1 MQPSSTTELTPGTRL
16 CAYWSQQYRCLYPGS
31 VAELGSPNSEV
42 DSKYV
47 FVEFDDGD
55 SGKIALEDIRLLPPD
70 YPIIGSLLI
79 FSRFSALKAVLVLE
93 YDPNPLQSLSKRRRR
108 TSTSVSTEERR
119 PSLPEPSTVEPE
131 LPTVKENKEQIDP
144 DVYRERKRLKKRKR
158 DKLKQKLLHTDKKK
172 KKKHKCESSDCKHR
186 KHHKKHRKHK
196 KHHHSKEVVEKEED
210 KVEVLNGGAEE
221 EEENSTETN
230 ESEELPNPEDEVTM
244 DDIIESNNKKDK
256 SKKIRDRQ
264 ESCESRSKMSAFLPA
279 RQLWRWSGKGYKR
292 PRAKGRSRKQFFKA
306 IQRDKESIMVGDSA
320 VFLSTGRPDR
330 PYIGR
335 IEAMWE
341 TCGTMVVKV
350 KWFYHPEETVGCPLN
365 LQYPVSLLKKQSYSE
380 NNHCF

>member
-1 MQPSSTTELTPGTRL
+1 M
-16 CAYWSQQYRCLYPGS
+16 
-31 VAELGSPNSEV
+31 
-42 DSKYV
+42 
-47 FVEFDDGD
+47 
-55 SGKIALEDIRLLPPD
+55 
-70 YPIIGSLLI
+70 
-79 FSRFSALKAVLVLE
+79 
-93 YDPNPLQSLSKRRRR
+93 
-108 TSTSVSTEERR
+108 
-119 PSLPEPSTVEPE
+119 
-131 LPTVKENKEQIDP
+131 
-144 DVYRERKRLKKRKR
+144 KKRKR
-158 DKLKQKLLHTDKKK
+158 DKLKQKLLHADKKK

-196 KHHHSKEVVEKEED
+196 KHHHSKEVVEKEEE
-210 KVEVLNGGAEE
+210 KAEVFNGEAEEE

-230 ESEELPNPEDEVTM
+230 ESEELANPEDEVTM

-306 IQRDKESIMVGDSA
+306 IQRGKESIMVGDSA

-365 LQYPVSLLKKQSYSE
+365 LQYPVSLLKKQSCSE
-380 NNHCF
+380 NNINCF